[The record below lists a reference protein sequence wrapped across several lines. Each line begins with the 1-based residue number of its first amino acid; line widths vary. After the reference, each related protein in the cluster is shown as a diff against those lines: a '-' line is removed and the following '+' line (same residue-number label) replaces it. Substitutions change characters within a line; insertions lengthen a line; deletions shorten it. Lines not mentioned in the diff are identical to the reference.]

1 MGATGCCYDHAT
13 AESFWSIFKHEY
25 FYRHVFSNIEELR
38 IGVALYVNWY
48 NTTRRCSKLNN
59 LSPDQ
64 FELSFKE
71 VANVA

>member
-1 MGATGCCYDHAT
+1 
-13 AESFWSIFKHEY
+13 
-25 FYRHVFSNIEELR
+25 
-38 IGVALYVNWY
+38 VNWY